1 LSIGEITDYIHENE
15 ISFTYWCLNPNSGDT
30 GGLLLDNWKSLH
42 RAKTTVLR
50 PLFKQAYKTTNQE
63 EEEEKGNVQL
73 DVDQKKTVEMNQG
86 SDTVT
91 QSSNTEGLSPVV
103 VLKQES
109 HFFSVQD
116 SAEQVGKGERNNEI
130 IHSNTNTDQQM
141 KSYVGGIAF
150 TSFDF

>member
-30 GGLLLDNWKSLH
+30 GGLLLDNWRSLH

-63 EEEEKGNVQL
+63 EGDVQL
-73 DVDQKKTVEMNQG
+73 DADQKKTGGMNEG
-86 SDTVT
+86 SDTAT

-103 VLKQES
+103 ILKEES
-109 HFFSVQD
+109 QFFGLQD
-116 SAEQVGKGERNNEI
+116 SAEQVEVGERNNEI
-130 IHSNTNTDQQM
+130 IDSKTNTDQM
-141 KSYVGGIAF
+141 KSTVREHAF